1 MNVDIETIFYNIITH
16 ELGGTEASPGVQGLL
31 NENVW
36 IANENKKIPI
46 DENLYITVGM
56 VDAQVVSHN
65 TSYEP
70 TTSGMTQ
77 TQQLVQRE
85 NVQIDIVSASSKARL
100 IRARVLMA
108 FRSLYAVQ
116 QMEENDCKI
125 FRIPTSFVNTSLAE
139 GAEQVNRFTLT
150 IPTLVWY
157 NNSEVLETSDE
168 YFDSFDTRVDDENTI
183 GAVTGL
189 MEFNIPDLIWVDSLE
204 WDDAEAWIE

>member
-56 VDAQVVSHN
+56 VDAQVISHN

-70 TTSGMTQ
+70 TVSGMTQ

-108 FRSLYAVQ
+108 FRSLYAIQ
-116 QMEENDCKI
+116 QMEENDC
-125 FRIPTSFVNTSLAE
+125 
-139 GAEQVNRFTLT
+139 
-150 IPTLVWY
+150 
-157 NNSEVLETSDE
+157 
-168 YFDSFDTRVDDENTI
+168 I
-183 GAVTGL
+183 G
-189 MEFNIPDLIWVDSLE
+189 S
-204 WDDAEAWIE
+204 